1 MQFSRYFPHHKYIS
15 TQSTPV
21 GWLSKH
27 TGPGRVARHIYNNL
41 KLLEKMAIKSHRQTK
56 LRDQCVLLR
65 FYCENAKKKSG
76 SCGDSAGGLDR
87 KYETASGWSGSRL
100 FIFWLKSAQKRKEA
114 KKEFR
119 SRMKQQKWLER
130 VAREW
135 PSEGCS
141 KSYRA
146 IYAHSSRRYA
156 ASG

>member
-1 MQFSRYFPHHKYIS
+1 MCFI
-15 TQSTPV
+15 T
-21 GWLSKH
+21 
-27 TGPGRVARHIYNNL
+27 I
-41 KLLEKMAIKSHRQTK
+41 
-56 LRDQCVLLR
+56 LLR
-65 FYCENAKKKSG
+65 KCQEEVRFVRGFC
-76 SCGDSAGGLDR
+76 GGLDR

-114 KKEFR
+114 KKKFR